1 MDTII
6 LPVTLATAAAAAL
19 INVWLGARIIRV
31 RFAEKIS
38 MGDGGNATMQCR
50 MRAQANFIEYTPII
64 VILIALIE
72 LALGTSGWLWLAAA
86 AYIGARVLHP
96 FGMDGWML
104 GRQIGTIVTL
114 TTTILLA
121 ATALAIPFLSFG

>member
-1 MDTII
+1 MANII

-31 RFAEKIS
+31 RFSEKIV
-38 MGDGGNATMQCR
+38 MGDGGNAMMQCR
-50 MRAQANFIEYTPII
+50 MRAQANFIEYTPI
-64 VILIALIE
+64 VLILIALIE
-72 LALGTSGWLWLAAA
+72 LATGTSGWLWLAAA
-86 AYIGARVLHP
+86 AYIGGRVLHP

-104 GRQIGTIVTL
+104 GRQIGTMLTL
-114 TTTILLA
+114 TVTILLA